1 MDGDLWKDHPVQ
13 QQVAEPSSITSLPAM
28 LPEEGTS
35 KGNLTMT
42 FVGDLMAGERERKR
56 REVNYKG
63 HRVYK
68 CTLGEK

>member
-1 MDGDLWKDHPVQ
+1 
-13 QQVAEPSSITSLPAM
+13 M

-42 FVGDLMAGERERKR
+42 FVGDLMAGVRERKR